1 MPSSRG
7 ISFQYKLPLKMPAL
21 TNPFQLAVAAA
32 VASAATYVVTR
43 QFSPEAQLARM
54 MIALT
59 DFLRTEHQAQTA
71 TCFTID
77 RILDADC
84 KGKTL
89 TIGVHS
95 KGDPNLPLSHQGIRH
110 GQHEPIK
117 RLLEFKKA
125 PDGKEL
131 NYLFENDIRLSVT
144 KAEKGGVR
152 YSFQTPQVS
161 VAKAMDPILVMG
173 LKGID
178 MNSAELDE
186 IVKMR

>member
-1 MPSSRG
+1 
-7 ISFQYKLPLKMPAL
+7 MPAL

-43 QFSPEAQLARM
+43 QFSAEAQLGRM

-59 DFLRTEHQAQTA
+59 DFLRAEHQGRGA

-117 RLLEFKKA
+117 RLLEFKKGD
-125 PDGKEL
+125 DGKEL
-131 NYLFENDIRLSVT
+131 NYLFEDDTRLSLT
-144 KAEKGGVR
+144 KAEKGELR
-152 YSFQTPQVS
+152 YRLSGPS
-161 VAKAMDPILVMG
+161 ADVAKAMDPLLVRNF
-173 LKGID
+173 KAIS
-178 MNSAELDE
+178 MNSTELDAIAEL
-186 IVKMR
+186 R